1 MKLKRIPWFDNIKGL
16 LIFLVVFGH
25 AIEVYRHTA
34 GNESVKY
41 LYDVIYFFHMPLF
54 IIISGYFYRPNKF
67 DRVVKLL
74 SVFFIWQLVHGI
86 LSKLIKEQAILTLTP
101 EGRIFSIF
109 EPYWT
114 MWYLLG
120 IVVWS
125 VVTPY
130 FLKLKH
136 PVLISIGLALLI
148 SYAENVTGWF
158 SLRKLVNFYP
168 YFLIGYL
175 LSEKQILHTLSE
187 KAKGLKSPVRWTA
200 LAVLLV
206 YLGGMLYYTQIPK
219 GTEFL
224 FMRESYSYF
233 EWSFIKG
240 AAFHVALYGL
250 VVLLSIS
257 LFFLVPMNK
266 KIPFFNHIGIYSVFV
281 YLIHTN
287 IIRVFRPMMPEEAAK
302 NPALVISVG
311 LLFALVL
318 CWAVS
323 LPIVRAVFKPLVEPS
338 LNWLFKKDDTT
349 SADGKIP
356 AMKSALTDNGLTES
370 K

>member
-1 MKLKRIPWFDNIKGL
+1 MKRIPWFDNIKGL

-25 AIEVYRHTA
+25 AIEVYRHTT
-34 GNESVKY
+34 GNEFVKY

-67 DRVVKLL
+67 ERVVKLL
-74 SVFFIWQLVHGI
+74 AVFLIWQVVHGVM
-86 LSKLIKEQAILTLTP
+86 SKLIKEQAILTLTP

-120 IVVWS
+120 IVVWTI
-125 VVTPY
+125 VTPY
-130 FLKLKH
+130 FLKLKY
-136 PVLISIGLALLI
+136 PLVISIALAVLI

-168 YFLIGYL
+168 YFLIGYFLSQKQL
-175 LSEKQILHTLSE
+175 LVQLSE
-187 KAKGLKSPVRWTA
+187 KAKGLKSPIRWAA
-200 LAVLLV
+200 LSTVLV
-206 YLGGMLYYTQIPK
+206 YLAGMMYYTQIPK

-233 EWSFIKG
+233 DWSITKG
-240 AAFHVALYGL
+240 AVLHLALYGL
-250 VVLLSIS
+250 TAILSVA
-257 LFFLVPMNK
+257 LFLLVPKNK
-266 KIPFFNHIGIYSVFV
+266 EIPFFNHIGIYSVFV

-287 IIRVFRPMMPEEAAK
+287 IIRVFRVYMPDEIAG
-302 NPALVISVG
+302 NPALLISVSI
-311 LLFALVL
+311 LFAALI

-323 LPIVRAVFKPLVEPS
+323 LPVVRKLFKPFVEPS
-338 LNWLFKKDDTT
+338 LNWLFKRED
-349 SADGKIP
+349 SGSIVGKMP
-356 AMKSALTDNGLTES
+356 SLTDKTFTES